1 MFLNPGQ
8 LIEAIRLTPLV
19 SIDLI
24 VRDPQGRVLAGLR
37 TNRPAQNCWF
47 VPGGRICKDER
58 LADAFRRITRNELGG
73 AIDISQARFRGVY
86 EHLYEDNFAD
96 VPDVHT
102 HYVVL
107 AYELVLDSPLLD
119 LPEDQHEEF
128 RWFTVAEL
136 LAAPDVHEN
145 TKAYF
150 SEGRG

>member
-1 MFLNPGQ
+1 MFLSPGQ

-58 LADAFRRITRNELGG
+58 LADAFQRITRTELGVTE
-73 AIDISQARFRGVY
+73 DFSHARFLGVY
-86 EHLYEDNFAD
+86 EHLYEDNFAG
-96 VPDVHT
+96 VPELST

-107 AYELVLDSPLLD
+107 AYELLLNSPLPE
-119 LPEDQHEEF
+119 LPDEQHEEF
-128 RWFTVAEL
+128 RWFTVDEL
-136 LAAPDVHEN
+136 LSAPDVHEN

-150 SEGRG
+150 SQGRG